1 MDTVNIITKELKG
14 IFIVEPQ
21 RDLLNHLLLF
31 DLKNI
36 LAAAERDNKV
46 NIVLNMSKVKHL
58 GSPGL
63 GLVIS
68 AVLSLKKKGGTM
80 RLCNVCSSCME
91 NLVLFKLDQRVDI
104 FKSEDEAVDSFSTAK

>member
-1 MDTVNIITKELKG
+1 MDSINIITKERNG
-14 IFIVEPQ
+14 VFIVEPQ
-21 RDLLNHLLLF
+21 SDLLNHLLLF
-31 DLKNI
+31 DLKNT
-36 LAAAERDNKV
+36 LSAAERDNKI
-46 NIVLNMSKVKHL
+46 NIILNMSKVKHL

-80 RLCNVCSSCME
+80 RLCNVCTSCME

-104 FKSEDEAVDSFSTAK
+104 FKSEDEAVDSFSVAK